1 MNVPQT
7 DAPTHPGAPLQ
18 CELALL
24 ERSSKG
30 KTLARDLRNRNESE
44 VKVSPQQVDLVQKTW
59 RLVQPIGDT
68 AAELFYGKL
77 FSLDP
82 EVRPLFKNDLR
93 DQGRN
98 FTAMISVAV
107 HWLGRPEK
115 ILLAIQ
121 QLGRRHA
128 AYGVE
133 PRHYEIVAT
142 ALLWMLEKCLGE
154 AFTAEARRA
163 WSAAYNM
170 LAEAMQQAAGHVS
183 A

>member
-7 DAPTHPGAPLQ
+7 NARTQPRAPLQ
-18 CELALL
+18 CELAL
-24 ERSSKG
+24 RGRDSRG
-30 KTLARDLRNRNESE
+30 KALARDLRTKNESE
-44 VKVSPQQVDLVQKTW
+44 VKVSPQQVDIVQKTW

-77 FSLDP
+77 FSLAP

-107 HWLGRPEK
+107 HWLARPEK

-128 AYGVE
+128 AYGVQA
-133 PRHYEIVAT
+133 RHYDIVAT

-154 AFTAEARRA
+154 TFTAEARGA
-163 WSAAYNM
+163 WSAAYHM
-170 LAEAMQQAAGHVS
+170 LAKAMQQAAGCLS